1 MGKPNFGFETCYRFG
16 VVELYIM
23 AYICHAFQRDF
34 FLYSMINF
42 NGAIV
47 SEDTNIL
54 VQNRGFLYGDAVF
67 ETVKIVNGK
76 ILFFEDHYFRLMS
89 SMRVI
94 RMEIPMDFTMEYLE
108 EQILTLVKNNSI
120 ESSSRA
126 RITVCRND
134 GGYYLPQNNSVSF
147 LIQAVPLETKEYLL
161 NEGQYEVDLYKDFYI
176 TKQLLS
182 SIKSTNR
189 LINVTGS
196 IYANENGLDNCIL
209 LNDSKNVVEA
219 LQGNIFMVN
228 GNRLSTPPVS
238 EGCLNGVMRKQ
249 ILELAKKINGIEVV
263 EEIISP
269 FDLQKADELF
279 VTNVIKGLQSITK
292 YRKKEFSNEVSR
304 TLIVKLNESLG
315 LV

>member
-1 MGKPNFGFETCYRFG
+1 M
-16 VVELYIM
+16 V
-23 AYICHAFQRDF
+23 
-34 FLYSMINF
+34 NF

-76 ILFFEDHYFRLMS
+76 ILFLEDHYFRLMS

-94 RMEIPMDFTMEYLE
+94 RMEIPMNFTLEYLE
-108 EQILTLVKNNSI
+108 EQLLLLVENDKI
-120 ESSSRA
+120 ASSARA
-126 RITVCRND
+126 RITIYRND
-134 GGYYLPQNNSVSF
+134 GGYYLPQNNTVSF
-147 LIQAVPLETKEYLL
+147 LIQSVALESKEYSIS
-161 NEGQYEVDLYKDFYI
+161 ESDYEVDLYKDFYI
-176 TKQLLS
+176 TKHLLS
-182 SIKSTNR
+182 SIKTTNR

-196 IYANENGLDNCIL
+196 IYASENGLDNCIL
-209 LNDSKNVVEA
+209 INDAKNVVEV
-219 LQGNIFMVN
+219 LQGNIFMLK
-228 GNRLSTPPVS
+228 GNRLITPPVS

-279 VTNVIKGLQSITK
+279 VTNVIKGVQPITK
-292 YRKKEFSNEVSR
+292 YRKKEFSIEVSK
-304 TLIVKLNESLG
+304 TLVAKLNESLN